1 MPFGAEETAGID
13 CRLTLKWG
21 FTLPQLRNQV
31 LAIQAN
37 RFVPIL
43 SLLIVA
49 GISWPVCVAQRP
61 SVRLTVNGVAV
72 EGTPAAWS
80 DTRLLLL
87 GRDGSLHDIES
98 RDVQQY
104 EVLSTEFQPM
114 TQREMRGQ
122 LLRRVWSCIRSVWN
136 QYVLGSASHGT
147 KRLVGAAV
155 RTALS
160 IIYAP
165 FQCAW
170 NAYSAPEFPLVA
182 IAFKSRSE
190 FVNYANQTGVQVP
203 GGVVGFYSMLTNR
216 IMLYDVAANSSRG
229 SDSSRNAATILHEAT
244 HQIAFNSGVHSR
256 YAAPP
261 RWLAEGLATMFE
273 APGLWDPVHYPRLED
288 RISTDRCAACVKYL
302 KTNGQPNQLAQFI
315 SQSDEQ
321 FTKDPAAA
329 YAQAWAFSFFLSEKE
344 PARYV
349 QYLAATA
356 ARQPFHKYSEVERIQ
371 EFTRVF
377 GTDFGLLDARF
388 HRFIGQLGR

>member
-1 MPFGAEETAGID
+1 M
-13 CRLTLKWG
+13 LT
-21 FTLPQLRNQV
+21 
-31 LAIQAN
+31 IQAN
-37 RFVPIL
+37 RFVPVL

-49 GISWPVCVAQRP
+49 GVSWPVCVAQRP
-61 SVRLTVNGVAV
+61 AVRLTVNGGVV

-104 EVLSTEFQPM
+104 EVLSTEFLPM
-114 TQREMRGQ
+114 TRREMRGQ
-122 LLRRVWSCIRSVWN
+122 LLREFGRAFEVSGTNTYLVVHPMGQKDSWAPRFEQLYRSFTRHFN
-136 QYVLGSASHGT
+136 
-147 KRLVGAAV
+147 V
-155 RTALS
+155 RGMRILR
-160 IIYAP
+160 
-165 FQCAW
+165 
-170 NAYSAPEFPLVA
+170 PEFPLVA

-256 YAAPP
+256 YTAPP

-288 RISTDRCAACVKYL
+288 RINTDRCAACVKYL

-315 SQSDEQ
+315 SQSNEQ

-356 ARQPFHKYSEVERIQ
+356 AHQPFHKYSEVERIQ